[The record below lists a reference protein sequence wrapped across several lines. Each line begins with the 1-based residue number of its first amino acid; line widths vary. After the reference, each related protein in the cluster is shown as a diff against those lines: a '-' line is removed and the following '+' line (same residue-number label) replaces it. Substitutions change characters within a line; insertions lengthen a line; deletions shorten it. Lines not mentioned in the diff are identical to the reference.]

1 MHAIVLKKLF
11 YPKIFLSNYTVTRP
25 ICYLSSCL
33 CGIPEFFLKNN
44 HKKYIEPF
52 LFRYCII
59 QVFLNFINI
68 RLMKNTFLFLL
79 LIISV
84 AARSQYYYKDIIGTK
99 ETNNQLKLYTANN
112 VQSVSLKSFEAD
124 GSASENFQ
132 VAQLID
138 KVAKTMTTITRSG
151 VTDESILK
159 SWFDENARVIK
170 TSDTS
175 GTSLNSAVY
184 GYSAAGQLASIKS
197 FSGDTL
203 KTSTETEDHQWTYN
217 DKGQPVQMLRIINST
232 DTTTIKFQAD
242 ESGNIIQET
251 PYKKG
256 KAGDPVYYYYDGKNQ
271 MTDIV
276 RYNYKLKK
284 LIPDYMFEYSDA
296 GQVIQ
301 KITVP
306 SNKAAQYLIW
316 RYQYDSKGLKAR
328 EACFNKDKQL
338 TGKIEYTYRFGQ

>member
-1 MHAIVLKKLF
+1 MQQGCFIPELV
-11 YPKIFLSNYTVTRP
+11 P
-25 ICYLSSCL
+25 
-33 CGIPEFFLKNN
+33 IPEFFLKNN

-59 QVFLNFINI
+59 QVFLSFVNH
-68 RLMKNTFLFLL
+68 RLMKNTLLFFLL
-79 LIISV
+79 VFAISV
-84 AARSQYYYKDIIGTK
+84 RAQYYYKDIIGAK
-99 ETNNQLKLYTANN
+99 ETNSLLKTYTGNN
-112 VQSVSLKSFEAD
+112 VSSVSLKSFEAD
-124 GSASENFQ
+124 GSVSENFQ
-132 VAQLID
+132 VVQVID
-138 KVAKTMTTITRSG
+138 KKAKTMITITRSG
-151 VTDESILK
+151 VTDESALY
-159 SWFDENARVIK
+159 STFDENARVIK

-175 GTSLNSAVY
+175 GTAINSAVY
-184 GYSAAGQLASIKS
+184 TYNTAGQLISLKSASE
-197 FSGDTL
+197 DTM
-203 KTSTETEDHQWTYN
+203 KTGVETEDHQWAYN
-217 DKGQPVQMLRIINST
+217 EKGQPVQMLRIINAI
-232 DTTTIKFQAD
+232 DTTTIKFQVD
-242 ESGNIIQET
+242 ESGNIVQET

-284 LIPDYMFEYSDA
+284 LIPDYMFEYSDG

-328 EACFNKDKQL
+328 EACFNKDKQM
-338 TGKIEYTYRFGQ
+338 TGKIEYTYRFGL